1 MADAARAAQPAPQA
15 ARLSLRDAGVTV
27 GAEKPRVAAMDMTG
41 EFRIAAPQRKVWDA
55 LNDPSILK
63 QCIAGCEEMQKTSP
77 TEFTAR
83 VQARVG
89 PVSARF
95 NGKVTLT
102 DLDPPNGYK
111 ISGEGQGGVAGF
123 AKGSADVRLAPDGD
137 ATKLT
142 YKVNAQV
149 GGKLAQI
156 GSRLIDSTAHK
167 YADDFFAKFAAIVG
181 APAPAAAPMP
191 SPAPPPEAVPQVAPK
206 PPAPTQAPT
215 PAEGTRLPPVV
226 WAAVLAALVAAMLYF
241 FAR

>member
-1 MADAARAAQPAPQA
+1 
-15 ARLSLRDAGVTV
+15 
-27 GAEKPRVAAMDMTG
+27 MDMTG

-191 SPAPPPEAVPQVAPK
+191 PPTPPPEAVPQAVPK
-206 PPAPTQAPT
+206 PPAPTRAPT

>member
-1 MADAARAAQPAPQA
+1 
-15 ARLSLRDAGVTV
+15 
-27 GAEKPRVAAMDMTG
+27 MDMTG
-41 EFRIAAPQRKVWDA
+41 EYRIAAPQRKVWDA
-55 LNDPSILK
+55 LNDSDVLK

-191 SPAPPPEAVPQVAPK
+191 PPAPPPEAVPQVAPK
-206 PPAPTQAPT
+206 PPAPTRAPT
-215 PAEGTRLPPVV
+215 PGEGTRLPPVV

>member
-1 MADAARAAQPAPQA
+1 M
-15 ARLSLRDAGVTV
+15 
-27 GAEKPRVAAMDMTG
+27 EMTG
-41 EFRIAAPQRKVWDA
+41 EFRIAAPQRTVWDA
-55 LNDPSILK
+55 LNDPNILK

-137 ATKLT
+137 ATTLT

-191 SPAPPPEAVPQVAPK
+191 PSAPPPEAVPQVAPK
-206 PPAPTQAPT
+206 LPT
-215 PAEGTRLPPVV
+215 PPPTPSEGTRLPPVV